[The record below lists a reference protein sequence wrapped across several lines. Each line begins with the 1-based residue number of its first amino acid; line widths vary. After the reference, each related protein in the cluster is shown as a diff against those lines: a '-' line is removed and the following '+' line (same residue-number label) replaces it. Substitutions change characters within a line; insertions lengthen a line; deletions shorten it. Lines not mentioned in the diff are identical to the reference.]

1 MVVEFLIIWWL
12 NSRASNARERERV
25 KERDR
30 DTDRARQR
38 FSVFLLMR
46 PKYA

>member
-1 MVVEFLIIWWL
+1 MK
-12 NSRASNARERERV
+12 RERV